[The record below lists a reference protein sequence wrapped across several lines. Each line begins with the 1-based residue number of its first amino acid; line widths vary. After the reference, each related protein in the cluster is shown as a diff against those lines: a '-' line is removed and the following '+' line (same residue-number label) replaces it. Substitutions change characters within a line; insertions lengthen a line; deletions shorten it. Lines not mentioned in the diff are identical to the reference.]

1 MHQDS
6 IRARPWAELQLLPKE
21 LICDPPLPITSLW
34 VGPMDSTQ
42 DYGCCG
48 ICLCVQVVKELLS
61 QGADPNLPLT
71 KGLGTA
77 LCVVCDLVYE
87 QQRSIDNK
95 IALVRGRVGGCWG
108 KRWGMESTYRVQ
120 GGVGCGILRS
130 RLTKVG

>member
-1 MHQDS
+1 
-6 IRARPWAELQLLPKE
+6 
-21 LICDPPLPITSLW
+21 
-34 VGPMDSTQ
+34 MDSTQ

-95 IALVRGRVGGCWG
+95 IALVRGRVGGSWAGGSVVNLSACSLNSAKG
-108 KRWGMESTYRVQ
+108 RVLQ
-120 GGVGCGILRS
+120 VGHM
-130 RLTKVG
+130 TV